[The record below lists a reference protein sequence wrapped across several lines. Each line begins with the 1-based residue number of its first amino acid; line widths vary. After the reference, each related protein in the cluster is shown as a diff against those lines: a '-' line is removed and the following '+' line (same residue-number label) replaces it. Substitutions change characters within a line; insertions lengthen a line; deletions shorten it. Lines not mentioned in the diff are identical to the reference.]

1 MSIFV
6 ALLDGRKSITLSKDQ
21 RCRLS
26 RCGRCEAML
35 RPAPCQ
41 EFPNQRSG
49 LWVPLEMFKRWRRCS
64 GTLTTTGGEN
74 EENEKSDR
82 PFAPACRHKPL
93 NDYW

>member
-41 EFPNQRSG
+41 EFPNQRSRAVG
-49 LWVPLEMFKRWRRCS
+49 APRGVQTLAEVFRDFYRHRRR
-64 GTLTTTGGEN
+64 
-74 EENEKSDR
+74 K
-82 PFAPACRHKPL
+82 
-93 NDYW
+93 